1 MRLFRYGLVTL
12 RFRWLIDYFLR
23 FESLLNVMLQLKR
36 HISSYRLIKSF
47 DASCLK
53 PRSWLV
59 RVVYQVKCTSLVHFC
74 ATFTLRLFFIS
85 FFSLFA
91 ANLAPRVL
99 NAWLSLWLLYYR
111 LHLDDRF
118 YVVSHHEV
126 SDVLVK
132 HFLA

>member
-47 DASCLK
+47 DAGCLK

-74 ATFTLRLFFIS
+74 ATFTLRLIFIS

-91 ANLAPRVL
+91 ANLSPRVL
-99 NAWLSLWLLYYR
+99 NEWLSLWLLYYR

-118 YVVSHHEV
+118 YIVSHHEV

>member
-91 ANLAPRVL
+91 ANLSPRVL

-118 YVVSHHEV
+118 YIVSHHEV